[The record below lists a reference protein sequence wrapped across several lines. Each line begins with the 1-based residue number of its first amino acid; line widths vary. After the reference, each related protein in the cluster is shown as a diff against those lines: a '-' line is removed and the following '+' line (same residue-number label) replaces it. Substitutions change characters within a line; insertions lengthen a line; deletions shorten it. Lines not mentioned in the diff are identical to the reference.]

1 MVVWGGTISLPQ
13 IAFYAICGVAL
24 ISTLM
29 LVSTIL
35 GMRGNPVMRVLNEAN
50 KKDKRVVMMHFANGQ
65 NKLVVPVYIQLE
77 ETDGQVSPYWLI
89 DGTYRFKDATGE
101 KWETLNNLKL
111 LHYTARTTS
120 AISTDQAAAIDQFN
134 DLLAKYTFS
143 SRGFLKE
150 FFFMIQESAKGSVAE
165 QAGWQKIRQRTSLH
179 TQNKIK
185 DMLEF
190 IKEHPEIRYVMLRS
204 GAFTYKTA
212 VSVVDQLVANGV
224 TYLSHTIS
232 FVEDRTRRK
241 LNDKFD
247 SLMKWVIII
256 VPIIFAVAI
265 GAVIFMVGTG
275 MVGGSGGGL

>member
-1 MVVWGGTISLPQ
+1 MVWGGTISMPQ
-13 IAFYAICGVAL
+13 ILFYVIAGWAIITTLYL
-24 ISTLM
+24 IAM
-29 LVSTIL
+29 IL
-35 GMRGNPVMRVLNEAN
+35 GMRSNPIFKAVNEAN
-50 KKDKRVVMMHFANGQ
+50 RKDKRLVMMHFANGQ
-65 NKLVVPVYIQLE
+65 NKLVVPVYVKPE
-77 ETDGQVSPYWLI
+77 ETDGQISPYWLI

-101 KWETLNNLKL
+101 KWETLGTLKL

-120 AISTDQAAAIDQFN
+120 AISSDQAAAIDQFN
-134 DLLAKYTFS
+134 DLLSRYTFS

-150 FFFMIQESAKGSVAE
+150 FFYMIQESAKGSQSELAAWKQV
-165 QAGWQKIRQRTSLH
+165 RMRTSIH

-185 DMLEF
+185 EMLDF
-190 IKEHPEIRYVMLRS
+190 IKKHPEIRYIMLKS

-212 VSVVDQLVANGV
+212 VSVVDQLVSNGV

-247 SLMKWVIII
+247 GLMKWVIII

-265 GAVIFMVGTG
+265 GATIFLIGTG
-275 MVGGSGGGL
+275 MVGGS

>member
-1 MVVWGGTISLPQ
+1 VVWGGTISLPQ
-13 IAFYAICGVAL
+13 IAFYAIAGLAL

-29 LVSTIL
+29 LASTIM
-35 GMRGNPVMRVLNEAN
+35 GMRSNAIIKAISEAN
-50 KKDKRVVMMHFANGQ
+50 KKDKRLVMMHFANGQ
-65 NKLVVPVYIQLE
+65 NKLVVPVYIQPE
-77 ETDGQVSPYWLI
+77 ETDGQTSPYWLI

-101 KWETLNNLKL
+101 KWETLGNLKL

-134 DLLAKYTFS
+134 DLLSKYTFS

-165 QAGWQKIRQRTSLH
+165 QAAWQKIRTRTAVH

-185 DMLEF
+185 EMLDF
-190 IKEHPEIRYVMLRS
+190 IKEHPEIRYVMLKS

-212 VSVVDQLVANGV
+212 VSVVDQLVSNGV

-265 GAVIFMVGTG
+265 GAVIFLVGTG
-275 MVGGSGGGL
+275 MVGGKGI

>member
-1 MVVWGGTISLPQ
+1 MAVFGGTISLPQ
-13 IAFYAICGVAL
+13 IAFYALAGVAL
-24 ISTLM
+24 ISTIM
-29 LVSTIL
+29 LISTVM
-35 GMRGNPVMRVLNEAN
+35 GMRKNTIIHAISEAN
-50 KKDKRVVMMHFANGQ
+50 KKDKRLVMMHFANGQ
-65 NKLVVPVYIQLE
+65 NKFVVPVYIKPE
-77 ETDGQVSPYWLI
+77 ETDGQTSPYWLI

-101 KWETLNNLKL
+101 KWETLGNLKI

-120 AISTDQAAAIDQFN
+120 AVSTDQAAAMDQFN
-134 DLLAKYTFS
+134 DMLSRYGFS

-150 FFFMIQESAKGSVAE
+150 FFFMIQESAKGTQAE
-165 QAGWQKIRQRTSLH
+165 QAAWQKIRARTSVH

-185 DMLEF
+185 EMLDF
-190 IKEHPEIRYVMLRS
+190 IKTHPEIQYVMLKS

-212 VSVVDQLVANGV
+212 VSVIDQLVSNGV

-247 SLMKWVIII
+247 NLMKWVIII

-265 GAVIFMVGTG
+265 GAVIFLIGTG
-275 MVGGSGGGL
+275 MVGGKG

>member
-1 MVVWGGTISLPQ
+1 
-13 IAFYAICGVAL
+13 
-24 ISTLM
+24 M

-65 NKLVVPVYIQLE
+65 NKLVVPVYIQPE

>member
-1 MVVWGGTISLPQ
+1 MRAIS
-13 IAFYAICGVAL
+13 
-24 ISTLM
+24 
-29 LVSTIL
+29 
-35 GMRGNPVMRVLNEAN
+35 EAG
-50 KKDKRVVMMHFANGQ
+50 KKDKRIVMMHFANGQ
-65 NKLVVPVYIQLE
+65 NKLVVPIYVKPE

-101 KWETLNNLKL
+101 KWETLGNLKL

-134 DLLAKYTFS
+134 DLLSRYTFS

-150 FFFMIQESAKGSVAE
+150 FFFMIQESAKGTVAE
-165 QAGWQKIRQRTSLH
+165 QAAWQMIRQRTAVH

-185 DMLEF
+185 EMLDF
-190 IKEHPEIRYVMLRS
+190 IKEHPEIRYIMLKS

-212 VSVVDQLVANGV
+212 VSVVDQLVSNGV

-265 GAVIFMVGTG
+265 GAVIFLIGTG
-275 MVGGSGGGL
+275 MVGGKGV

>member
-1 MVVWGGTISLPQ
+1 MVWGGTISLPQ
-13 IAFYAICGVAL
+13 IAFYAIAGVAL

-65 NKLVVPVYIQLE
+65 NKLVVPQYIQPE
-77 ETDGQVSPYWLI
+77 ETDGQTSPYWLI

-150 FFFMIQESAKGSVAE
+150 FFFMIQESAKGTVAE
-165 QAGWQKIRQRTSLH
+165 QAGWQKIRQRTSIH

-241 LNDKFD
+241 LNDKMD

-275 MVGGSGGGL
+275 MVGGKGI